1 MPKVNEAKKD
11 SGGAGKKKPTVEGY
25 KGGALMRKKLAG
37 GGIISGIKPINQ
49 STVKA
54 KGAGAATKGFN
65 FKV

>member
-1 MPKVNEAKKD
+1 MPKAKRD
-11 SGGAGKKKPTVEGY
+11 IGGAGKKPPVEGY
-25 KGGALMRKKLAG
+25 KGGSLIRKKLAG
-37 GGIISGIKPINQ
+37 GGIISGIKPTNQ